1 MAMISNQTKI
11 DDPTSLDNQT
21 PTGNKTLA
29 LEDVNDLDAEELAE
43 QFKAG
48 DLELCV
54 EPLSEW
60 GSDLETLFQ
69 KLEKGIMQW
78 HEIGVKRSLTICF
91 TEEDAPVVA
100 REAPAKEK
108 VIEGNPPL
116 TAPATLA

>member
-11 DDPTSLDNQT
+11 DDQISTGDQT
-21 PTGNKTLA
+21 MLRNKIID
-29 LEDVNDLDAEELAE
+29 LEDVNDLDVEELAE
-43 QFKAG
+43 WFKAG

-91 TEEDAPVVA
+91 TEEDAPVAAV
-100 REAPAKEK
+100 ETSSQEK
-108 VIEGNPPL
+108 TVESTSSL
-116 TAPATLA
+116 TATLS

>member
-21 PTGNKTLA
+21 PTGNKILA
-29 LEDVNDLDAEELAE
+29 LGDVHDLDVEELAE

-91 TEEDAPVVA
+91 TEDAPVA
-100 REAPAKEK
+100 TSEAPAKEK

-116 TAPATLA
+116 TAPATLS